1 MQGTMLKVEVE
12 EGTHVDA
19 GQLLFVVEAMKME
32 NEIAATHPGVVR
44 ELAVTPGDAVANG
57 QVLCV
62 VTAGE

>member
-1 MQGTMLKVEVE
+1 
-12 EGTHVDA
+12 
-19 GQLLFVVEAMKME
+19 MKME

-44 ELAVTPGDAVANG
+44 DLAVAPGDAVTNG